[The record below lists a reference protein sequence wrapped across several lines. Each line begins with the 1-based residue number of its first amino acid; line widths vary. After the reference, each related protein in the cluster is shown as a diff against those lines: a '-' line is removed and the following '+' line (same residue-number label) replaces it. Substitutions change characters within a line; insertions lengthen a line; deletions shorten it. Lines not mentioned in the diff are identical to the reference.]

1 MCQERKRT
9 RDRLLEYDL
18 PLHPRAGGLAM
29 VYPWEDNEKRV
40 LKKQIYDIAVESGF
54 NGSEHEFWNSFSGG
68 QIITGINPFDF
79 PVPGSE
85 KNLYVSESSGAVY
98 CFRVMT
104 IEAIEDNLP
113 AGAIIVATVNN
124 IAYLYIPIRAALLEN
139 AILFGG
145 EA

>member
-18 PLHPRAGGLAM
+18 PLHPRTGGLAM
-29 VYPWEDNEKRV
+29 VYPWEDNEKLA
-40 LKKQIYDIAVESGF
+40 LKKQIYDIATESGF
-54 NGSEHEFWNSFSGG
+54 EGSEQEFWNSFSGG
-68 QIITGINPFDF
+68 QIVFGRNPFDF
-79 PVPGSE
+79 PVPGTE
-85 KNLYVSESSGAVY
+85 KNLYVSESSGTVY
-98 CFRVMT
+98 CFRIMT

-113 AGAIIVATVNN
+113 PGAIIVAIIKD

-139 AILFGG
+139 AIIFGG